1 MKSHHP
7 ENKNLI
13 DRLVVL
19 LTALSAV
26 VYIVTSNAIKINIA
40 MLQEY
45 LGKTLHIL
53 AK

>member
-1 MKSHHP
+1 MESHHP
-7 ENKNLI
+7 ENKNAL

-26 VYIVTSNAIKINIA
+26 TYIVTSNAVKINIA

-53 AK
+53 TK